1 MSNLLLEER
10 PLLVMPKLAT
20 LIGLPESIF
29 LQQLHYWT
37 QHSNNVIEG
46 DRWVYNSV
54 KEWQKQFPFWSE
66 RTLHRMIKNLETE
79 NLIVIGNFNKLP
91 IDRTK
96 WYRINYEKLNSLV
109 PTVPIL
115 PNGHTYR
122 QNGNMDLP
130 KVVVGLDNMATPLP
144 EITTKITTEINNN
157 DDDEHSKK
165 NENQITK
172 TAFAFYQENGFGILS
187 PYIGDKIGAWIDDLS
202 EDLVIYALKLS
213 VENNARN
220 WKYAET
226 ILRNWFN
233 ANLRTLAEVEA
244 ENKKR
249 EDAKQKNHFKS
260 NSRPIR
266 EEKIPESFNAPQ
278 NSLSEED
285 KKQLDDERR
294 KLQAEFR
301 NEGV

>member
-37 QHSNNVIEG
+37 GHSTNVIDG
-46 DRWVYNSV
+46 NRWVYNSV
-54 KEWQKQFPFWSE
+54 KEWKKQFPFWSE
-66 RTLHRMIKNLETE
+66 RTIQRVIKNLESSD
-79 NLIVIGNFNKLP
+79 LIIIGNFNKLP

-96 WYRINYEKLNSLV
+96 WYRINYEKLYSLE
-109 PTVPIL
+109 PTSPIS
-115 PNGHTYR
+115 PNGQTYR
-122 QNGNMDLP
+122 QNGDMDLP
-130 KVVVGLDNMATPLP
+130 KVVVGLDKMATPLP
-144 EITTKITTEINNN
+144 EITTKITTDINND
-157 DDDEHSKK
+157 DDDEHSEKI
-165 NENQITK
+165 E

-202 EDLVIYALKLS
+202 EELVIYALKLS
-213 VENNARN
+213 AENNARN

-249 EDAKQKNHFKS
+249 EDAKQKNPFKS
-260 NSRPIR
+260 SGRPIR

-278 NSLSEED
+278 NSFSEED
-285 KKQLDDERR
+285 KKQLDEERR
-294 KLQAEFR
+294 RLQAEFR
-301 NEGV
+301 NEGD